1 MIGFKAEDFD
11 SGATHENS
19 ADCAADGKHDISE
32 KSLSAINL
40 TVISPSA
47 SSKKVGKQLI
57 EELYTKVHFIWLKR
71 MRRNTKEIMIKSD

>member
-57 EELYTKVHFIWLKR
+57 EELYTKVHFI
-71 MRRNTKEIMIKSD
+71 